1 MDNGIYIALSRQ
13 MILFRDLEATAN
25 NIANVNTT
33 GYQSERLLF
42 DDYLVNDGHKL
53 GSKMAFARDP
63 ISYRDTTKGTLVRTD
78 NTFDLAISGPGYFQV
93 ETPLG
98 ARYTRAGNFQLNGDG
113 ILVTVDGYSVLSA
126 DGGEITIPDNV
137 QNIRIN
143 GAGEIITEDN
153 ELLATVG
160 VVEFVNE
167 QAMNRVGNT
176 LFTAEEEP
184 QPAQLSNV
192 MQGMLE
198 GSNVNGVTEIV
209 RVIQTN
215 RYTAD
220 TAKMIET
227 MYDLERRTS
236 NTFARPAQG

>member
-13 MILFRDLEATAN
+13 MILFRNLEATAN

-42 DDYLVNDGHKL
+42 DDYLVNDGRKL
-53 GSKMAFARDP
+53 GSKMAFTRDP
-63 ISYRDTTKGTLVRTD
+63 ISYRDTTKGGMVTTA
-78 NTFDLAISGPGYFQV
+78 NTFDLAISGPGYFQI

-98 ARYTRAGNFQLNGDG
+98 PRYTRAGNFQLNAEGT
-113 ILVTVDGYSVLSA
+113 LVTMDSYPVLSA
-126 DGGEITIPDNV
+126 DGGQIVIPDNV
-137 QNIRIN
+137 KNIEVN
-143 GAGEIITEDN
+143 GAGEIITENN
-153 ELLATVG
+153 ELIATIG
-160 VVEFVNE
+160 MVEFNNE
-167 QAMNRVGNT
+167 QDMERVGNT
-176 LFTAEEEP
+176 LYKSDQEALA
-184 QPAQLSNV
+184 AQQSKML
-192 MQGMLE
+192 QGVLE

-209 RVIQTN
+209 KVIQTN

-236 NTFARPAQG
+236 NTLARPAQG